1 MVELA
6 LVNDDHAVVEVE
18 SGLHRLLDQR
28 IVRPSAFNEEILFRG
43 YVQRTMERGMGRKAI
58 FVAGIAFGLFHFSPF
73 GLAVLAV
80 MGIVLGYFYHRSR
93 SLYPSMA
100 AHFTNNFLATLFLY
114 QQPVVE
120 GVNLASDESVPLSWV
135 LATFPVAVALL
146 FLYRR
151 ITRDRNLMEPA
162 GPPEE
167 PFVAPHDPDAPM
179 IPKRQGPGESLFP

>member
-1 MVELA
+1 MGEEIFTA
-6 LVNDDHAVVEVE
+6 HSPGEFIWLVFVVAVTPA
-18 SGLHRLLDQR
+18 
-28 IVRPSAFNEEILFRG
+28 ICEEILFRG